1 MMILLLVVFVVLLQ
15 WSSLFESSNN
25 TAVVLAFTSRSS
37 SSSSSSS
44 DDARTKKLNHR
55 TVVLLL
61 RASSSSSP
69 STSSSRSSYPI
80 ERVAIIGGGIA
91 GLSFANALLSS
102 TTTSSTA
109 RSGMVKI
116 DTYESR
122 SDFEYERGG
131 SGIQLTGGLS
141 ALRAISPV
149 LQRRVCDA
157 SLPLGKVISHCRPW
171 FSGSSS
177 KERTKEGGSRNDD
190 DDDDGWKILEL
201 NVRQTI
207 RDEHDNNIVRKT
219 EADASADDKQ
229 QHALV
234 TDDGEIL
241 AYTIM
246 RGTLQRML
254 HNHLITE
261 HYDGKECITF
271 DKRLSGISYVSS
283 SSSSSSFVDANDDDK
298 ENNGNEQGIICEFD
312 DGTKAG
318 PYDIVVGCD
327 GIRSVVRQYIN
338 TGRIITSSSSSS
350 NGGGDGL
357 AIYSGLRI
365 TFAIQDDATSS
376 SSSNSAADAAA
387 ADNPVDYC
395 QYNQYFGNGA
405 YALTST
411 YGKGEG
417 REPSRG
423 AFLVYSDEKYVGPFR
438 KKPSSS
444 TTEIDSMSSKGD
456 ASQPDENPDWTQDDQ
471 SSREHVM
478 SVLQSSQVPGYD
490 AISDIV
496 RNSDRFFDLGVFL
509 HNPFSWNGW
518 VREVVQ
524 QKSAAATTTM
534 DDNDLSKNMK
544 GLFGDSSNENTGRF
558 VVTVG
563 DASHAMPPFLGQGAN
578 QALQDSYTL
587 AAKIHEYNTQFEQL
601 QYLSDDDSSN
611 TKLQSD
617 LKTLLKEYENR
628 RWMPTTSIT
637 AKAAFLGYLEV
648 HGNWFRDVFF
658 FVMGKI
664 GVVKKVFLDAAT
676 PKM

>member
-1 MMILLLVVFVVLLQ
+1 MIILVVFALLQ

-37 SSSSSSS
+37 CCSS
-44 DDARTKKLNHR
+44 DDARTTKLNHHR
-55 TVVLLL
+55 TVVLL
-61 RASSSSSP
+61 RASSSITMP
-69 STSSSRSSYPI
+69 SSSSSSKSCPI
-80 ERVAIIGGGIA
+80 ERVAIIGGGVA

-102 TTTSSTA
+102 STTTAAAA
-109 RSGMVKI
+109 RSRRMVI
-116 DTYESR
+116 DMYESR
-122 SDFEYERGG
+122 SNFEYEQGG
-131 SGIQLTGGLS
+131 SGIQLTGGLV
-141 ALRAISPV
+141 ALRAISPT
-149 LQRRVCDA
+149 LQRQVCDA

-171 FSGSSS
+171 FSSSSSGSSSGSS
-177 KERTKEGGSRNDD
+177 KERKKEGGSN
-190 DDDDGWKILEL
+190 DDDGWKILEL
-201 NVRQTI
+201 NVQQTI
-207 RDEHDNNIVRKT
+207 RDEHAKRMAD
-219 EADASADDKQ
+219 EADASADDK

-246 RGTLQRML
+246 RGTLQRIL
-254 HNHLITE
+254 HNHLLTE

-283 SSSSSSFVDANDDDK
+283 SSSSFVDANDNR

-327 GIRSVVRQYIN
+327 GIRSVVKQYIN
-338 TGRIITSSSSSS
+338 TGGIITSSSSSS
-350 NGGGDGL
+350 SNGGDGL

-376 SSSNSAADAAA
+376 SSSSSNSAAATADAA
-387 ADNPVDYC
+387 ADNPVDHC

-411 YGKGEG
+411 YGKGKG
-417 REPSRG
+417 QKPSRG
-423 AFLVYSDEKYVGPFR
+423 AFLVYSDEKYIGPFR
-438 KKPSSS
+438 KKPSS
-444 TTEIDSMSSKGD
+444 TTKIDSMSSKSD
-456 ASQPDENPDWTQDDQ
+456 VSQPDENPDWTQDDQ

-518 VREVVQ
+518 VREVVVQ
-524 QKSAAATTTM
+524 QKRTTTAATV
-534 DDNDLSKNMK
+534 DNGLSKNMK

-601 QYLSDDDSSN
+601 QYLSNDDSSN
-611 TKLQSD
+611 TIQQQSD

-648 HGNWFRDVFF
+648 DGKWFRDVFF